1 MVFSADF
8 REIFVNPEEFSEVCT
23 RGGNCGIL
31 ISIRPCRRR
40 GGLKDLR
47 GSLCPGNR
55 TERTKMKK
63 WFELKTKKQLNRG
76 AWVSALG
83 FVAFLVVSALD
94 LGILKDICV
103 VVFAAVSLWVF
114 LCVADVRKNDKE
126 SVTYNLLWGT
136 GALAVMMVFFAF
148 ATLRMRLGL

>member
-1 MVFSADF
+1 
-8 REIFVNPEEFSEVCT
+8 
-23 RGGNCGIL
+23 
-31 ISIRPCRRR
+31 
-40 GGLKDLR
+40 
-47 GSLCPGNR
+47 
-55 TERTKMKK
+55 MKK

-114 LCVADVRKNDKE
+114 LCVADVRKSDKE
-126 SVTYNLLWGT
+126 TVTYNLLWGT

-148 ATLRMRLGL
+148 ATIRMRLGL